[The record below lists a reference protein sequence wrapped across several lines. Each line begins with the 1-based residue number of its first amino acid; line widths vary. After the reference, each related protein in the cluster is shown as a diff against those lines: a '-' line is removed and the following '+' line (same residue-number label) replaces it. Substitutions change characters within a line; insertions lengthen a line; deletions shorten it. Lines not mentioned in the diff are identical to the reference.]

1 MILIVCAFACP
12 FVGDV
17 ATAYA
22 QQTTR
27 FNDEYPENH
36 DWFEADNWTNQVPD
50 ANKHAIINANLTCEI
65 PDSPDAAALSV
76 TIKGDATL
84 RMEENSA
91 LDVGEDMTLEESA
104 TLQMKRGSE
113 AEAESISVAS
123 DAAVTVKKD
132 AVLRLGE
139 QSVSHNSTISGTMTI
154 GTDDHPARL
163 RISGD
168 HTITGDDGTILLKSD
183 SVIDDN
189 GHGGDELTIE
199 GSCEVGCDEG
209 DPPTTD
215 CSLTVTGQGTIEVKL
230 YNDAFVI
237 AESGTLI
244 LDDGDKDSGCCG
256 SWVAGPAGELHVLCD
271 VSGSATWVAD
281 DLSAAGKFV
290 IGDGDTDSGCVT
302 ATADVILTGG
312 WQTVVLHVQ
321 SNGHFCTQGRL
332 KYKSLLNEPSSPTTP
347 QIRVETDRMAAF
359 GVSSCSCP

>member
-1 MILIVCAFACP
+1 MKLFSIVLVVFTAVLFAVAAP
-12 FVGDV
+12 VQAQTDNTFDGSEGDDWN
-17 ATAYA
+17 TPLNWS
-22 QQTTR
+22 R
-27 FNDEYPENH
+27 EHPPRDDEN
-36 DWFEADNWTNQVPD
+36 
-50 ANKHAIINANLTCEI
+50 AII
-65 PDSPDAAALSV
+65 PV
-76 TIKGDATL
+76 TKTPFIGRNDTGVCQIITL
-84 RMEENSA
+84 A
-91 LDVGEDMTLEESA
+91 GTL
-104 TLQMKRGSE
+104 LL
-113 AEAESISVAS
+113 
-123 DAAVTVKKD
+123 KKD
-132 AVLRLGE
+132 SVLTIGQQDLPN
-139 QSVSHNSTISGTMTI
+139 SSTISGTMTI
-154 GTDDHPARL
+154 GKQDDPNKGPATL
-163 RISGD
+163 KISGD
-168 HTITGDDGTILLKSD
+168 HTITGDDGTIELVRE

-237 AESGTLI
+237 AEGATLI